1 MKFDEVES
9 LAPQTIAHNSRN
21 SRSAPSL
28 GKATWIVLLVS
39 MISSMA
45 LTQTSD
51 LSFSV
56 SNPKHKKWPADEA
69 QRIYVAACDRVAR
82 TIRPEKPPR
91 LQPKF
96 VLILGADHNEA
107 VRIGNIS
114 EIRLKDWNP
123 GAFSD
128 AVVVMAARE
137 VLDARQLASL
147 SREVLL
153 SAEASVSVADLE
165 HGH

>member
-9 LAPQTIAHNSRN
+9 LAPPTIPQNSRN
-21 SRSAPSL
+21 SRSAPYL
-28 GKATWIVLLVS
+28 GKATWIALLVS
-39 MISSMA
+39 MMSSMA
-45 LTQTSD
+45 LAQSSD

-91 LQPKF
+91 LQPQF

-107 VRIGNIS
+107 VRIGKIS
-114 EIRLKDWNP
+114 EIRLKEWNP

-137 VLDARQLASL
+137 VLDPRQLASL
-147 SREVLL
+147 SREALL
-153 SAEASVSVADLE
+153 SAQATVSVADLE

>member
-1 MKFDEVES
+1 VKFDEIES
-9 LAPQTIAHNSRN
+9 LASQTLTHNSRI
-21 SRSAPSL
+21 SRSAHSL
-28 GKATWIVLLVS
+28 GRVIWIALLVS
-39 MISSMA
+39 MMSSMA
-45 LTQTSD
+45 LGQSSD

-82 TIRPEKPPR
+82 TIRPEKPPL

-96 VLILGADHNEA
+96 VLVLGADHNEA
-107 VRIGNIS
+107 VRIGKIS
-114 EIRLKDWNP
+114 EIRLKEWNP

-128 AVVVMAARE
+128 AVVVLAARE
-137 VLDARQLASL
+137 ILDDRQLASL